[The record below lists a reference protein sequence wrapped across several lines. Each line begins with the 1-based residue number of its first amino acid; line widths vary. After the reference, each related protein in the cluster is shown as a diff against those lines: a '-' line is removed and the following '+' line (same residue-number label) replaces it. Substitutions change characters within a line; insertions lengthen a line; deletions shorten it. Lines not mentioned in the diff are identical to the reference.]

1 MSDGTT
7 LEPVEEAYT
16 RWRTEQTPENMGA
29 VLRSLNPTINSEVQ
43 RFPGPKPLLVTH
55 AKQLTVKAVQSY
67 DPASKAKLRSWVV
80 TNLQPLY
87 RYGHEVASPLHVPEV
102 ARRQAAEVDTV
113 RRRLLDELGDEP
125 NDEQLADAIGISAK
139 RIGKLRQ
146 LVRPVMAEQAMRS
159 EESGEVFEPA
169 VADLGPDPVLRTAA
183 ELVQA
188 SLEPRDRTILELK
201 TGLNGTPAVDNAT
214 IAKRLGVSPA
224 FVSQRSAVIAKLIME
239 TKQRV

>member
-1 MSDGTT
+1 MSDETV

-16 RWRTEQTPENMGA
+16 RWRADQSPDNMGA
-29 VLRSLNPTINSEVQ
+29 VLRSLNATINTEVQ
-43 RFPGPKPLLVTH
+43 RFPGPKPLLVTQ
-55 AKQLTVKAVQSY
+55 AKRLAVNAVKTY

-102 ARRQAAEVDTV
+102 ARRQAAEVEMV
-113 RRRLLDELGDEP
+113 RRRLLDELGDDP
-125 NDEQLADAIGISAK
+125 SDEQLADAVGISVR

-146 LVRPVMAEQAMRS
+146 LARPVVSEQAMRS

-169 VADLGPDPVLRTAA
+169 VAELGPDPTLRTAA
-183 ELVQA
+183 EMVQA
-188 SLEPRDRTILELK
+188 SLDPRDRTILELK
-201 TGLNGTPAVDNAT
+201 TGLNGSPAVDNAT

-224 FVSQRSAVIAKLIME
+224 FVSQRSAVIAKMLME
-239 TKQRV
+239 TKARV